1 MIKKLCFNFLYF
13 LPLIVLLNSCSNE
26 LEVLGDYEENAAVYG
41 LLDPRDNVQL
51 IKINKVF
58 TNPNAKASD
67 VAQISDSLFFDTLSP
82 ELVELETGRRIP
94 LFKAN
99 VLLKDSGFFA
109 NSPNY
114 LYATTE
120 RVYANNPNNVNQ
132 FYNYRLEFRMPKTG
146 KQISVTTNMVRNFN
160 IQSPFNSGLSFIP
173 RTVNFV
179 PNSNLQLRFLSP
191 ANGKIFDAFFNFN
204 YTEINLADTN
214 IKVEKTIRWKIL
226 RSYRTQSVRGNE
238 AITALVPG
246 INFYNIL
253 LDEIKED
260 VTVFR
265 RFSEC
270 SLEVYAGNL
279 ELDNYIQASTP
290 SIGIVQKQTDYSN
303 VNGGVGVFASR
314 NTLFLDGV
322 NLTDFTKNLIVLD
335 DKYKQ
340 LGFVKD

>member
-1 MIKKLCFNFLYF
+1 MF
-13 LPLIVLLNSCSNE
+13 NSCSNE
-26 LEVLGDYEENAAVYG
+26 LDVLGDYQENAAVYG
-41 LLDPRDNVQL
+41 LLDPRDGVQL

-67 VAQISDSLFFDTLSP
+67 VARISDSLFFDTLSP
-82 ELVELETGRRIP
+82 ELVEIETGRRIK

-132 FYNYRLEFRMPKTG
+132 LYNYRLEFILPKTG

-160 IQSPFNSGLSFIP
+160 IQSPFNNALPFIP
-173 RTVNFV
+173 RTVNFI
-179 PNSNLQLRFLSP
+179 PNSNFQLRFTSP
-191 ANGKIFDAFFNFN
+191 VNGKIFDAYFNFN
-204 YTEINLADTN
+204 YTEVNKLDTN
-214 IKVEKTIRWKIL
+214 IKIEKTIRWKIL
-226 RSYRTQSVRGNE
+226 RSYRTLNIKGNE
-238 AITALVPG
+238 AITAIVPG
-246 INFYNIL
+246 INFYNL
-253 LDEIKED
+253 LIEDIKENEN
-260 VTVFR
+260 VFR
-265 RFSEC
+265 RFKEA
-270 SLEVYAGNL
+270 SLEIYAGNL

-303 VNGGVGVFASR
+303 INGGVGIFASR
-314 NTLFLDGV
+314 NTLFLDEIT
-322 NLTDFTKNLIVLD
+322 LSDFTKNLIVFD
-335 DKYKQ
+335 DKYKY